1 MYDKN
6 TNINISIFFF
16 ANKKYEFSTFFDN
29 LQLFRKKGQIF
40 CYQKNN
46 GLCTFG
52 PDFFLN
58 TKIN

>member
-52 PDFFLN
+52 PDFFF
-58 TKIN
+58 